1 MRWWS
6 FYRGTRSRSSLVP
19 IKQEQLRSAPRV
31 QPQQT
36 RYRRVGGRWKASFLP
51 LLDEM
56 RTGGCGYPTHRLFP
70 GELLRYRASGRRRG
84 CRHRGEG
91 SGAAPRA
98 RVQWRWCRC
107 GSEREQDARAV
118 NVKRCV
124 VNAWDKMVREL
135 EGMRNNRGKM
145 MEENGKIE

>member
-1 MRWWS
+1 VAGEEGV
-6 FYRGTRSRSSLVP
+6 GTVERD
-19 IKQEQLRSAPRV
+19 RV
-31 QPQQT
+31 
-36 RYRRVGGRWKASFLP
+36 
-51 LLDEM
+51 
-56 RTGGCGYPTHRLFP
+56 
-70 GELLRYRASGRRRG
+70 
-84 CRHRGEG
+84 RHRELG
-91 SGAAPRA
+91 
-98 RVQWRWCRC
+98 CRC